1 MNKIDEFI
9 STPNLNNFLF
19 INNTNLENLL
29 TKYSE
34 EPQEKNCDALRNNFS
49 ENIV

>member
-1 MNKIDEFI
+1 MKKIDEFI
-9 STPNLNNFLF
+9 STPNLSSFLF

-34 EPQEKNCDALRNNFS
+34 EPQEKNCDTLRNNFNK
-49 ENIV
+49 NIV